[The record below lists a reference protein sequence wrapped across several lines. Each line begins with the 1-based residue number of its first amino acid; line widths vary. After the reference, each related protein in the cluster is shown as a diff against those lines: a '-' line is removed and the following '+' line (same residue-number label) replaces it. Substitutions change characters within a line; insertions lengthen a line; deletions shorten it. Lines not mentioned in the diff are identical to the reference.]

1 MSKREREAFLQG
13 VEWWVFDA
21 YKEGNRLT
29 FGPEGPTRD
38 DLQDL
43 SEPVAL
49 RRYPDSPCKN
59 VREIVVEYLKA
70 NGYKGLW
77 NDDCW
82 CHLSG
87 LFDCPDEYGC
97 EVLKACIPGIL
108 LDGKI
113 VPKEST

>member
-1 MSKREREAFLQG
+1 MSKREREAFEDGAALG
-13 VEWWVFDA
+13 RSLYDWED
-21 YKEGNRLT
+21 EGYHDEVKRESHN
-29 FGPEGPTRD
+29 
-38 DLQDL
+38 
-43 SEPVAL
+43 
-49 RRYPDSPCKN
+49 RYPDSPCKN
-59 VREIVVEYLKA
+59 VRDIVVEYLKA